1 VLYAPGLKSKE
12 DIAAVLSSVDRPINV
27 LMPTVGLALDVT
39 TLSAMGVKRI
49 SVGGSLARA
58 ALTAFL
64 HAAEEMQQRGTFTFG
79 NGLVSYKEI
88 NDMFEP

>member
-1 VLYAPGLKSKE
+1 MGLTGVQL
-12 DIAAVLSSVDRPINV
+12 D
-27 LMPTVGLALDVT
+27 LA

-49 SVGGSLARA
+49 SVGSSLSRV

-64 HAAEEMQQRGTFTFG
+64 RAAQEMQQHGTFTFG
-79 NGLVSYKEI
+79 NDLVPYKEI

>member
-1 VLYAPGLKSKE
+1 M
-12 DIAAVLSSVDRPINV
+12 LSSVDCPINV
-27 LMPTVGLALDVT
+27 VMGLSGVQLDLA

-49 SVGGSLARA
+49 SVGSSLSRV

-64 HAAEEMQQRGTFTFG
+64 RAAKEMQQHGTFTFG
-79 NGLVSYKEI
+79 NDLVSYKEI